1 MGDHKHVCFFLN
13 GREFAVPIDE
23 VRETVEMRPI
33 TPVFRT
39 PPSLA
44 GICNL
49 RGEILAV
56 IDPAPLLGLPPNR
69 LERGGR
75 IVIVEP
81 DERAAGL
88 IVDRLGPVRLFHDE
102 DVVAPPATVA
112 PAVAAMLAGVV
123 SAADRP
129 VGVLDV
135 KRLFA
140 APELAPFV
148 RAPRSAEGASTES

>member
-1 MGDHKHVCFFLN
+1 MGEHKHVCFFVA

-23 VRETVEMRPI
+23 VRETIEMRPI
-33 TPVFRT
+33 TAVFRT
-39 PPSLA
+39 PASLA

-56 IDPAPLLGLPPNR
+56 IDPAPLLGMSPSR
-69 LERGGR
+69 RERGTR
-75 IVIVEP
+75 IVIVQP

-88 IVDRLGPVRLFHDE
+88 IVDRLAPVRLFGDE
-102 DVVAPPATVA
+102 DLQSPPSTID
-112 PAVAAMLAGVV
+112 PAVAGMLAGVV

-129 VGVLDV
+129 IGVLDV

-148 RAPRSAEGASTES
+148 RPPRSAEGAATG